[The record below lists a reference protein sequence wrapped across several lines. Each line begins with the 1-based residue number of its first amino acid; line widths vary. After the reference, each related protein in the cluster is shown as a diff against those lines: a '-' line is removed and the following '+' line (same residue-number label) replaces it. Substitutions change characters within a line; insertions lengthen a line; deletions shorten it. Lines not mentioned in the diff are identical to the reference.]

1 MEFLLISAINGL
13 IYGLLLFMVAAG
25 LTLVFGMMGVVNFAH
40 ASFYML
46 GAYMAYVLGGYIGFA
61 GALLIA
67 PLLVG
72 VVGILIER
80 FLLRPMHKHGHA
92 HELLMTFGL
101 AFMFEELMKMLFGN
115 YAVPYNV
122 PGYLRFPAFTLFGTE
137 YPFYRIFVG
146 LTALVLFI
154 ILFAILRGTRTG
166 VVVRAAVQR
175 PAMTGALGHNVDA
188 LFMGTFGLGA
198 WMAGVAGAV
207 GGALLT
213 TNPNMALELGVI
225 LFVVVVV
232 GGLGSLEGALVASVL
247 IGLLT
252 SFAVGLSISFADI
265 AGLVGARD
273 IVASLGSL
281 ATVPLSTF
289 ASAIPVLLML
299 LVLML
304 RPAGLFGEKL

>member
-13 IYGLLLFMVAAG
+13 IYGLLLFMVASG

-46 GAYMAYVLGGYIGFA
+46 GAYFAYALARAIGFV
-61 GALLIA
+61 GALILA

-72 VVGILIER
+72 LIGILIER
-80 FLLRPMHKHGHA
+80 YLLRPMHRFGGA

-101 AFMFEELMKMLFGN
+101 AFMFQELMKMLFGD
-115 YAVPYNV
+115 YTVPYKQ
-122 PGYLRFPAFTLFGTE
+122 PAYLRFPAFTVFGTE
-137 YPFYRIFVG
+137 YPFYRLFVG
-146 LTALVLFI
+146 LTAIVLFAV
-154 ILFAILRGTRTG
+154 LFAILRGTRIG
-166 VVVRAAVQR
+166 LVVRAAVQR
-175 PAMTGALGHNVDA
+175 PTMTAALGHNIDT

-207 GGALLT
+207 GGAFLT
-213 TNPNMALELGVI
+213 TSPNMALELGVI
-225 LFVVVVV
+225 VFVVVVV
-232 GGLGSLEGALVASVL
+232 GGLGSLAGALVASIL
-247 IGLLT
+247 IGFMT
-252 SFAVGLSISFADI
+252 SFAVGLTISLADI

-273 IVASLGSL
+273 VAMELGSI
-281 ATVPLSTF
+281 ASTPLSTF
-289 ASAIPVLLML
+289 AGAIPVLLML